1 MYIAEEDR
9 ENFLSFYDMTTVEER
24 SRTARNEHVTAV
36 FRVYDEL
43 TETAEPQMF
52 TLIPFRLE
60 GKHYALSCMRRI
72 DNLDRG
78 RSTKGF

>member
-1 MYIAEEDR
+1 MLFR
-9 ENFLSFYDMTTVEER
+9 SSFYDMTTVEDR
-24 SRTARNEHVTAV
+24 ARAAHNEHVTAI
-36 FRVYDEL
+36 FNVYDEL
-43 TETAEPQMF
+43 GGRAEPQMF

-60 GKHYALSCMRRI
+60 GRHYALSCMRRI